1 VLVGLPCA
9 VVQGGGVR
17 IAEVCEGV
25 GDGLQHELVVPVR
38 LLGKLPLGRVVRVLR
53 LLRLAQELGLVLD
66 EEVELTADQVAET
79 IAAEDQSS
87 SS

>member
-1 VLVGLPCA
+1 LV
-9 VVQGGGVR
+9 
-17 IAEVCEGV
+17 I
-25 GDGLQHELVVPVR
+25 PVR
-38 LLGKLPLGRVVRVLR
+38 LLGKLALGRVVRLLR

-79 IAAEDQSS
+79 VAAEDQSS